1 MLDKVQKGNST
12 FLVCNIEPEWV
23 IDKVTLAMVTSYK
36 MQGSFVPMQL
46 DSLNGTYTAFR
57 FDITGMIPVSEFAD
71 HSMSQDI
78 FRQVTLKMIDAIESL
93 ADYMLESTQVI
104 LELDKVYINPTDYQI
119 GLICLP
125 ICDVTL
131 PGSEYQLM
139 RSFAEKSRVNVS
151 RGEYSYFNS
160 VWNVVMQQEG
170 FSLKN
175 VRKVL
180 SLDGVNKEDAQQGG
194 MATGNQTGPVTVNP
208 AESTPAFRQN
218 QQHEEES
225 EKSSGKESLIGRLF
239 KNKKAASSGGGIAAL
254 RENKGR
260 AKASALE
267 AAPVQEA
274 TPATPPMMTPP
285 PVQNQPKKHT
295 VYLVKVSTGERIE
308 VNKPQFLLGR
318 ELGAADYC
326 IRNNMSIGRRHATI
340 LVGQGGCEIVDH
352 QSKNHTYLNGQ
363 AIESDKCIPIH
374 NGAVIRLANE
384 EFKFFEEF

>member
-1 MLDKVQKGNST
+1 
-12 FLVCNIEPEWV
+12 
-23 IDKVTLAMVTSYK
+23 
-36 MQGSFVPMQL
+36 
-46 DSLNGTYTAFR
+46 
-57 FDITGMIPVSEFAD
+57 
-71 HSMSQDI
+71 
-78 FRQVTLKMIDAIESL
+78 
-93 ADYMLESTQVI
+93 
-104 LELDKVYINPTDYQI
+104 
-119 GLICLP
+119 
-125 ICDVTL
+125 L